1 MMKML
6 KSYFFWTYE
15 RGSFHYDVMVTA
27 ILVFIFLSP
36 LVINFHDRPQS
47 QAGGGR
53 NLLVQPDGGAAFTFE
68 VNADQVRD
76 AQRGAHDPE
85 RLRGELQQRIEPV
98 AGNVVIDHW
107 QTVKDASGKVTS
119 YKVWARR
126 E

>member
-1 MMKML
+1 MIKML

-27 ILVFIFLSP
+27 ILAFIFLSP

-47 QAGGGR
+47 EAGGGR
-53 NLLVQPDGGAAFTFE
+53 NLLVQPDGGDAFTFE
-68 VNADQVRD
+68 VNADQVPD
-76 AQRGAHDPE
+76 AQHVQDPG
-85 RLRGELQQRIEPV
+85 RLRSELEQRIEPI
-98 AGNVVIDHW
+98 AGSVVIDRW